1 MNPNIIVPF
10 SCFIKRLVSLRHFIL
25 EGINNWT
32 EIKRK
37 ENFIKNSIREGSI
50 AQW

>member
-1 MNPNIIVPF
+1 MFPF
-10 SCFIKRLVSLRHFIL
+10 PCFIKRLVSLRHIIL
-25 EGINNWT
+25 WGINNWT

-37 ENFIKNSIREGSI
+37 EKFFKNSIRKGGV